1 MERDLARRRHVEELL
16 AAGAAEQG
24 PDFYHAAMVFQRAR
38 TAPPPTT
45 EFEAGDPLPWPPDGL
60 TARHGPGRFAA
71 LRPSGEWA
79 VSWQRGAMPLILPWR
94 EQDGAPPQPEP
105 AEVDG
110 APAIWCA
117 RVFQAWSLLVV
128 ARPDQPPWM
137 VSGNLTR
144 DELARVAAS
153 LP

>member
-1 MERDLARRRHVEELL
+1 
-16 AAGAAEQG
+16 
-24 PDFYHAAMVFQRAR
+24 
-38 TAPPPTT
+38 
-45 EFEAGDPLPWPPDGL
+45 
-60 TARHGPGRFAA
+60 
-71 LRPSGEWA
+71 

-94 EQDGAPPQPEP
+94 EQGGAPPQPEP

-144 DELARVAAS
+144 DELVRVAAS